1 MSNVISLFS
10 KKSIGEELSNSESF
24 EREEIVK
31 LKMAFNKGR
40 QDFHS
45 ISPQLK
51 YELYATA
58 ASLAEKLL
66 VINLEMAMKLR
77 KMNEGIEE

>member
-1 MSNVISLFS
+1 MSNVISLFP
-10 KKSIGEELSNSESF
+10 KKSIEESESF

-31 LKMAFNKGR
+31 LKMALNKGR

-51 YELYATA
+51 YELYDTA

-77 KMNEGIEE
+77 KINEEFKGEEV

>member
-1 MSNVISLFS
+1 MVSNVISLFP
-10 KKSIGEELSNSESF
+10 KKSIEESESF

-31 LKMAFNKGR
+31 LKVAFNTGR
-40 QDFHS
+40 KEFHS
-45 ISPQLK
+45 LSPQLK
-51 YELYATA
+51 YELYDTA

-77 KMNEGIEE
+77 KINEEIEE

>member
-1 MSNVISLFS
+1 MSNVIDLFP
-10 KKSIGEELSNSESF
+10 KRTIEQAETF

-51 YELYATA
+51 YELYDTA

-77 KMNEGIEE
+77 KINEEIEE